1 MGRSSMQACVGC
13 GTGNYSQR
21 LCVYVHQAVLL
32 CCTPP
37 LSPVPA
43 GGPVLEGAFF
53 VSPEAHPAGM
63 QPGTGGRGEH
73 ESSAQTQTQAAV
85 QGIASW
91 QPLFSG
97 PHGQT
102 ALHAACEAGALDMVH
117 LLLKY
122 AHALQCPLL
131 MIIRVRFRYLS
142 LLFPLYVGLIP

>member
-1 MGRSSMQACVGC
+1 MQACVRY
-13 GTGNYSQR
+13 GTGNFSQR
-21 LCVYVHQAVLL
+21 FCVYVHQLFLL
-32 CCTPP
+32 CCARPH
-37 LSPVPA
+37 SPVPA

-63 QPGTGGRGEH
+63 QPGTEGRGEH
-73 ESSAQTQTQAAV
+73 ESSAHTQTQTQAAV

-122 AHALQCPLL
+122 VSMLL
-131 MIIRVRFRYLS
+131 IVL
-142 LLFPLYVGLIP
+142 GE

>member
-1 MGRSSMQACVGC
+1 M
-13 GTGNYSQR
+13 
-21 LCVYVHQAVLL
+21 
-32 CCTPP
+32 
-37 LSPVPA
+37 
-43 GGPVLEGAFF
+43 LEGAFF

-63 QPGTGGRGEH
+63 QPGTDRTGGRGEH
-73 ESSAQTQTQAAV
+73 ESSAQTQAAV

-122 AHALQCPLL
+122 VSMLL
-131 MIIRVRFRYLS
+131 IVL
-142 LLFPLYVGLIP
+142 GE